1 MNYIKDENKIY
12 LSIDRGEKVN
22 ASLLKVCEENRVEFG
37 WINGIGA
44 VENPELGYYDVKSKE
59 YIKKTFEG
67 DFEIVSLIGNM
78 SFKDGNR
85 FIHTHTLLTNEEFK
99 AYGGHLFE
107 TRISAAGEFIITLG
121 KIRIDRE
128 YNKDIGLALWNC
140 KEK

>member
-1 MNYIKDENKIY
+1 MKYIKDENKIY

-22 ASLLKVCEENRVEFG
+22 ASLLEVCEQNRVEFG

-85 FIHTHTLLTNEEFK
+85 FIHTHTLLTNKEFN

-140 KEK
+140 KQK